1 MAKKAEKTIEDKL
14 KDLVVLQDIY
24 SKLDEINKL
33 KGELPLEVSDLE
45 DEIEGL
51 EKRIA
56 KLKGSKEDLEDII
69 TAQRMKIKES
79 EALTARYE
87 EQLNKVKN
95 SREFDALNK
104 EIEMQKLEKQLAEKR
119 IREAEEQIEAKNAVI
134 EESEEKLKSRQA
146 DLEIKKKEL
155 EKISAETL
163 KEEKALAKKAEKKRG
178 EIEERFIKA
187 FDRIRNAYA
196 NGLAVV
202 VYERDSCGGCHAK
215 IPTQMQME
223 IRQHKKIILCEH
235 CGRILVDPELE
246 ESTVN

>member
-1 MAKKAEKTIEDKL
+1 M
-14 KDLVVLQDIY
+14 
-24 SKLDEINKL
+24 
-33 KGELPLEVSDLE
+33 
-45 DEIEGL
+45 
-51 EKRIA
+51 
-56 KLKGSKEDLEDII
+56 
-69 TAQRMKIKES
+69 
-79 EALTARYE
+79 
-87 EQLNKVKN
+87 
-95 SREFDALNK
+95 
-104 EIEMQKLEKQLAEKR
+104 
-119 IREAEEQIEAKNAVI
+119 
-134 EESEEKLKSRQA
+134 
-146 DLEIKKKEL
+146 